1 MPGASEQTRRV
12 KIVNANWAAGP
23 DGDHG
28 RFEVMIVTE
37 DDQRHVA
44 APSPAAMTALIALIQ
59 ADTVLAWDPADRT
72 LIAANIVGTM
82 PWTERAQPSLP
93 PR

>member
-12 KIVNANWAAGP
+12 KIVNANWVAGP

-28 RFEVMIVTE
+28 RFEVMFVTE

-44 APSPAAMTALIALIQ
+44 APSPAAMTALIALTK

-72 LIAANIVGTM
+72 LIAANIAGRM
-82 PWTERAQPSLP
+82 PWTEHA
-93 PR
+93 